1 MNPNS
6 IKELQQAAENLQ
18 AQSREI
24 AIYLGAIDY
33 SKSERDII
41 NSESKILSLKKK
53 IKELKGII
61 GKIESLL

>member
-1 MNPNS
+1 MNVKS

-18 AQSREI
+18 EQSREI
-24 AIYLGAIDY
+24 VIYLEAIDY

-41 NSESKILSLKKK
+41 NPESKILSLKKK